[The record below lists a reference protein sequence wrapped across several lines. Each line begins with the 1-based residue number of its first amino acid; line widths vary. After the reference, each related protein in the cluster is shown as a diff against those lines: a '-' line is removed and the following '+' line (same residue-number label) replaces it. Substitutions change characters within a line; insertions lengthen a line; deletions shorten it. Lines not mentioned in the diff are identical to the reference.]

1 MSNPYAVPLVIFFKS
16 SNALV
21 AFSALPVICVIVR
34 LNASIVSCL
43 PMALEIELL
52 TKLALALKAL
62 KTPMPLAIFIIEL
75 VAPSL
80 ALLMP
85 ERLLL
90 AIFIVLVKF

>member
-1 MSNPYAVPLVIFFKS
+1 
-16 SNALV
+16 
-21 AFSALPVICVIVR
+21 
-34 LNASIVSCL
+34 
-43 PMALEIELL
+43 MALEIELL